1 MQSEIQVTPGAD
13 MDALMNTRHTFGFKL
28 GDFLDECFDKRQLIP
43 IRLSVLGFMKPDGK
57 RWKL

>member
-1 MQSEIQVTPGAD
+1 